1 MKKRRGS
8 MLGDLLSS
16 LLVILS
22 FTILAFSFLNAM
34 NAISRKEN
42 VKEVSRKYILDMET
56 KGYLTTE
63 SSAKLLQELSE
74 IGLTD
79 IDLSGTTLSDAGY
92 GNEIHLYIK
101 GKMPVV
107 ELDAGGGDLFASVF
121 RDTQQMI
128 SIHKMSTAKH

>member
-1 MKKRRGS
+1 

>member
-1 MKKRRGS
+1 

-22 FTILAFSFLNAM
+22 FTILAFSFLNTM

-42 VKEVSRKYILDMET
+42 VKEVSRKYILEMET
-56 KGYLTTE
+56 TGYLTTE
-63 SSAKLLQELSE
+63 SSARLLQELSE

>member
-22 FTILAFSFLNAM
+22 FTILAFSFLNTM

-42 VKEVSRKYILDMET
+42 VKEVSRKYILEMET
-56 KGYLTTE
+56 TGYLTTE
-63 SSAKLLQELSE
+63 SSARLLQELSE

>member
-1 MKKRRGS
+1 

-42 VKEVSRKYILDMET
+42 VKEVSRKYILEMET
-56 KGYLTTE
+56 TGYLTTE
-63 SSAKLLQELSE
+63 SSARLLQELSE

-107 ELDAGGGDLFASVF
+107 ELDTGGGDLFASVF